1 MTLKH
6 DDAGFLIGDPLDLG
20 RAVSLLES
28 IRSDV
33 RAMRQAINGTSSSVP
48 RVTSKVDRA
57 PATPMRSSG
66 SVNQKTETAAAVN
79 RQVAA
84 MARASQPAANPSVR
98 DGRGRF
104 VGKGGP
110 GGGESSPRPGTSPS
124 LYSDGLAKRIAS
136 AVTDGLSNSEDADP
150 TVKAFKEVAEPMKRG
165 YATLFGDRQ
174 EKQKTSWFRRILGEL
189 KGIRIEQTTYEK
201 AAAKTLKAIENK
213 PIGAVASGGGFL
225 PNLLPKIPGIGSGAG
240 GLLGGLGNGLRG
252 AGKGL
257 LRRIPLLGALLGGIG
272 AAADIFG
279 SESDGTKTRREKDQ
293 TAGKSVGGFAGS
305 IGGMA
310 AGAKL
315 GALAGTVLG
324 PAGTIIGGVVGGAA
338 GLFFGD
344 QAGQIIGEKVG
355 GWTNDLREADI
366 PGKIAG
372 AWDSVVVG
380 FGTVT
385 ESIGKVWNGFVD
397 SAKAGWETVTNL
409 FKAAFDGL
417 KSIPIIG
424 PAIQAAEAA
433 ARKAAEVAGAAAGS
447 AKAKA
452 VEVGSN
458 VVEGAKQGA
467 KFIAENTTVGRGAT
481 WLAEAGKGYN
491 IIQRSDGSLEKRE
504 GARNWR
510 NFNPGNIEYGDFA
523 KKHGAIGSDGRF
535 AVFPD
540 YESGRKA
547 KEGLIFEGKNYKD
560 KSLVDAIAR
569 YAPPSENDTK
579 AYQSAVMAS
588 VGGQNKKMSEYT
600 PAERARIMDAM
611 ERQEGF
617 KPGKVSMVSQALP
630 VAAMV
635 PQVATGSM
643 PSIPSMPAAPMI
655 PDAPE
660 IREPLS
666 SGDTG
671 RGITVTM
678 PPKDHGQDLSDRRL
692 AHIVTGGY
700 SSA

>member
-48 RVTSKVDRA
+48 RVTAKVDRA

-110 GGGESSPRPGTSPS
+110 GGGESSPRPGASPS

-174 EKQKTSWFRRILGEL
+174 EKQKTGWFRRVWGEL
-189 KGIRIEQTTYEK
+189 KGIRTEQTTYEK
-201 AAAKTLKAIENK
+201 ATVKSLKAIEEK
-213 PIGAVASGGGFL
+213 DGSPADSSGGFMASVLSFATKIGAVLS
-225 PNLLPKIPGIGSGAG
+225 
-240 GLLGGLGNGLRG
+240 
-252 AGKGL
+252 
-257 LRRIPLLGALLGGIG
+257 
-272 AAADIFG
+272 
-279 SESDGTKTRREKDQ
+279 
-293 TAGKSVGGFAGS
+293 
-305 IGGMA
+305 
-310 AGAKL
+310 
-315 GALAGTVLG
+315 TVLG
-324 PAGTIIGGVVGGAA
+324 VFSTAMLALSPLLAMLKITQWAGDTAHDAERVEDIKRNIADPLKEGLKKVGIDKDADIDAIRAKNRREQNGTDEYERMDRARAAMAAA
-338 GLFFGD
+338 GVERASPEYNERLNRTYQELESQD
-344 QAGQIIGEKVG
+344 A
-355 GWTNDLREADI
+355 EAKK
-366 PGKIAG
+366 GRLSR
-372 AWDSVVVG
+372 AWG
-380 FGTVT
+380 
-385 ESIGKVWNGFVD
+385 
-397 SAKAGWETVTNL
+397 
-409 FKAAFDGL
+409 GL
-417 KSIPIIG
+417 KSFGNKMKDRAFRTGAAYSQGDIDGLDDAHTRALVASTAETESSGGKLDITNKQGYMGRYQAGASWLADAGMLRGGSAAVKDAIKAGGHKSEWAWAQSGGMSKFLDNPDNWVNGMSKEKYLASAEIQDG
-424 PAIQAAEAA
+424 AFKVNSDRAYAELVKRGAIQPGDSQERIAGLLKARHIAGIGGA
-433 ARKAAEVAGAAAGS
+433 IAVSKGGMGPSDANGTSARKYYEDLAKDTAGMT
-447 AKAKA
+447 K
-452 VEVGSN
+452 
-458 VVEGAKQGA
+458 
-467 KFIAENTTVGRGAT
+467 
-481 WLAEAGKGYN
+481 
-491 IIQRSDGSLEKRE
+491 
-504 GARNWR
+504 
-510 NFNPGNIEYGDFA
+510 
-523 KKHGAIGSDGRF
+523 
-535 AVFPD
+535 VF
-540 YESGRKA
+540 STGT
-547 KEGLIFEGKNYKD
+547 N
-560 KSLVDAIAR
+560 
-569 YAPPSENDTK
+569 
-579 AYQSAVMAS
+579 
-588 VGGQNKKMSEYT
+588 
-600 PAERARIMDAM
+600 
-611 ERQEGF
+611 
-617 KPGKVSMVSQALP
+617 
-630 VAAMV
+630 V
-635 PQVATGSM
+635 PQVATGTM